1 MTRDPKDRTPRW
13 FKFYPKNWI
22 DTITLP
28 NHQAGSKFKRMVSRL
43 IDGKAPTGTEEAR
56 MIEEAEAYCARQR
69 SRISGYWNSRRPA
82 EPPPEKAET
91 PDGNG
96 TEPPELDEVYDLCAV
111 AGIDPDTGRE
121 FHEWMTRKDL
131 WKTLRAPWNVA
142 LRGFDRRKRER
153 SAARKNRQR
162 QDPQPPNQEE
172 DT

>member
-1 MTRDPKDRTPRW
+1 MPRDPKDRTPRW

-28 NHQAGSKFKRMVSRL
+28 NHQAGSKFKWLVSRL
-43 IDGKAPTGTEEAR
+43 IDGKAPAGTEEAR

-69 SRISGYWNSRRPA
+69 NRISGYWNSRRPTEPPAAEKDGDGA
-82 EPPPEKAET
+82 EPP
-91 PDGNG
+91 G
-96 TEPPELDEVYDLCAV
+96 LDEVYDVCSV

-153 SAARKNRQR
+153 NAARKNRQ
-162 QDPQPPNQEE
+162 QPPNGKEE
-172 DT
+172 T

>member
-1 MTRDPKDRTPRW
+1 MPRDPKDRTPRW

-22 DTITLP
+22 SETTRT
-28 NHQAGSKFKRMVSRL
+28 NFKAGARFKLMLSRL
-43 IDGKAPTGTEEAR
+43 IDGKAPAGTEEAR

-69 SRISGYWNSRRPA
+69 NRISGYWNSRRPP
-82 EPPPEKAET
+82 EPSADKA
-91 PDGNG
+91 PDGDG
-96 TEPPELDEVYDLCAV
+96 TEPPGLDEVYDVCAV

-153 SAARKNRQR
+153 NAARKNQR
-162 QDPQPPNQEE
+162 QQPPTREE
-172 DT
+172 GT

>member
-1 MTRDPKDRTPRW
+1 MPRDPKDRTPRW
-13 FKFYPKNWI
+13 FKFYPSKWT
-22 DTITLP
+22 DVLP
-28 NHQAGSKFKRMVSRL
+28 ISRARAGDKFKDLIIRL
-43 IDGKAPTGTEEAR
+43 SKNSAPAGTEEAR

-153 SAARKNRQR
+153 NAARKNRNQ
-162 QDPQPPNQEE
+162 QPPTEKEE
-172 DT
+172 T

>member
-1 MTRDPKDRTPRW
+1 MPRDPKDRTPRW

-43 IDGKAPTGTEEAR
+43 IDGKAPAGTEEAR
-56 MIEEAEAYCARQR
+56 MIDEAEAYCARQR
-69 SRISGYWNSRRPA
+69 SRISGYWNSRRPP
-82 EPPPEKAET
+82 EPPAEK
-91 PDGNG
+91 DGDG
-96 TEPPELDEVYDLCAV
+96 SLAEPPELDEVYDVCSV

-153 SAARKNRQR
+153 NAARKNRQ
-162 QDPQPPNQEE
+162 QPQQPPTQEE
-172 DT
+172 E